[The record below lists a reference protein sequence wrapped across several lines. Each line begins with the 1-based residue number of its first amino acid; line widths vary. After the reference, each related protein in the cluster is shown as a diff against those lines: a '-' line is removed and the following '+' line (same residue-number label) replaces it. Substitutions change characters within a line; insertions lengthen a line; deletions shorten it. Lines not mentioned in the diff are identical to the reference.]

1 MDWPDWGCGSS
12 SFGSSHSLERPN
24 GSARFVLQLT
34 PLMEAKLESVQARIR
49 HVQLRIRRHD
59 DSLVARME
67 IVSDTRLQVS
77 EVGGVGGQA
86 WVLGAFDRP
95 TSPSSR

>member
-1 MDWPDWGCGSS
+1 M
-12 SFGSSHSLERPN
+12 LQ
-24 GSARFVLQLT
+24 FVLQFT

-67 IVSDTRLQVS
+67 IVSDAWLQVS
-77 EVGGVGGQA
+77 EVGGAGGQGMGA
-86 WVLGAFDRP
+86 LGPWVV